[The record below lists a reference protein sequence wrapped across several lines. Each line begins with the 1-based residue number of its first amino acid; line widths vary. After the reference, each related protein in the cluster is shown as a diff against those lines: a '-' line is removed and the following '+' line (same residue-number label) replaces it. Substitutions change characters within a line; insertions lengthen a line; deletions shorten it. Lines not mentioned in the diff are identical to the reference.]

1 MGVQNRVLGAK
12 KGSFPSA
19 GTLALGAL
27 LLVLLTMLGAG
38 RMFGGFDIIQS
49 KYEYYQTSVPTAE
62 AEVRATSETVVDMDQ
77 ELVGDETNTI
87 GGTTLKSFDYSS
99 RYSKDVIF
107 VRHTSTRASD
117 LHFGMTLCRRS

>member
-1 MGVQNRVLGAK
+1 MVVQNRVLGTK

-49 KYEYYQTSVPTAE
+49 KYQYYQTAVPTAE
-62 AEVRATSETVVDMDQ
+62 AEVRTISETVVDMDE
-77 ELVGDETNTI
+77 ELVGGETNTV
-87 GGTTLKSFDYSS
+87 GGT
-99 RYSKDVIF
+99 
-107 VRHTSTRASD
+107 A
-117 LHFGMTLCRRS
+117 